1 MDDDI
6 PPLRPA
12 GRQPPI
18 RTPHDLFQYW
28 RTLMGPLGFAKPR
41 LWLTFITSG
50 DVPIPQL
57 TQVDAL
63 PRFPDRL
70 LLTNL
75 MMITRS
81 LLEDDPGSSLAVLL
95 SRPGRAELTASDLA
109 WARGLTSA
117 ADDAGVRMR
126 PVHLATDE
134 AVRAFAP
141 DDLIGPDAA

>member
-12 GRQPPI
+12 GQQPPI
-18 RTPHDLFQYW
+18 RTSHDLFQYW
-28 RTLMGPLGFAKPR
+28 RALMGPLGFAKPR

-50 DVPIPQL
+50 DVAVPQL

-63 PRFPDRL
+63 PRFPDQL
-70 LLTNL
+70 LLINL
-75 MMITRS
+75 MTISRS
-81 LLEDDPGSSLAVLL
+81 LLDGDPGSSLAVLL
-95 SRPGRAELTASDLA
+95 SRPGRVDLTASDRA

-134 AVRAFAP
+134 AVRVFAP